1 MSTAPLP
8 HRLTGSP
15 DIDELDRQIIRIL
28 QRNGRASNTSI
39 ARDLNVTETTIRKR
53 IGALL
58 DQSLINIVAIPTP
71 EAMGASM
78 SAIIGISVSLPEMHK
93 VADQLVAYPE
103 VRYCGMGTGR
113 FDIILE
119 CFFAHQDHLLEFVT
133 NQVGALAGV
142 TKVETSL
149 ILRVA
154 KFSYE
159 WELP

>member
-1 MSTAPLP
+1 VSPAPLP
-8 HRLTGSP
+8 HRLAGSP
-15 DIDELDRQIIRIL
+15 AIDELDRQIIRIL

-58 DQSLINIVAIPTP
+58 DESLINIVAIPTP

-78 SAIIGISVSLPEMHK
+78 SAIIGISVSLPEMHN
-93 VADQLVAYPE
+93 VAERLVAYRE

-119 CFFAHQDHLLEFVT
+119 TFFADQDHLLEFVT
-133 NQVGALAGV
+133 NQVGALPGV